1 MRNRPS
7 RVPGHVT
14 PGKTQRASRFGIPPR
29 SGKALPFHDAW
40 RIQGLAEKSAFSADP
55 SEFSDDAAFL
65 RGTNRLV
72 PDLQRE
78 MVPMR
83 AIRAENFGGYQDLKL
98 VDVPVPVV
106 SEGRVLV
113 RVMAAG

>member
-1 MRNRPS
+1 
-7 RVPGHVT
+7 
-14 PGKTQRASRFGIPPR
+14 
-29 SGKALPFHDAW
+29 
-40 RIQGLAEKSAFSADP
+40 
-55 SEFSDDAAFL
+55 
-65 RGTNRLV
+65 
-72 PDLQRE
+72 
-78 MVPMR
+78 MR